1 MKHQLTFILTCLL
14 VIAFSSCKQDD
25 GSYVNRVPIFNVI
38 GPENTEGAEIAIS
51 GKAQTVKFT
60 VMATDEWTA
69 SVSNDAYTLTPATGA
84 TGRTTVSL
92 IAPANESGSV
102 YNALVRFALNSGKSY
117 EFNVTQA
124 AQQPYLEV
132 DLHDV
137 AITGDGDEFTVNV
150 DTNQSEWTYELDGTA
165 TWIIEKEKTAT
176 SVTFTVPENLSGG
189 KRSADIRFYATA
201 APELM
206 DYVAV
211 TQTAPVSAPT
221 ADLLDVVFNT
231 DKTANDVSQM
241 SMTINSDRLDADV
254 LTVWNHK
261 YNCNCAIFN
270 NSTIGRANLEKGYYY
285 IPYAETSDFAKKL
298 TDGFTYELVFCSY
311 TEPTAKQVK
320 PFASTQA
327 GGIGMCFR
335 AKTGEINF
343 EVHVGDAWCEL
354 YSGVLPQKNQYYH
367 VVATWDKA
375 NGLAMLYVDG
385 KLTASANTKGDLKFM
400 TTSVDKRWFGIGADP
415 SGNDLGEASFHGEVV
430 KARLYSEP
438 VSAEEVKALYKL
450 VK

>member
-150 DTNQSEWTYELDGTA
+150 DTNQSEWTYELDGTV

-206 DYVAV
+206 DYVSV

-231 DKTANDVSQM
+231 DKTANDVSPM

-261 YNCNCAIFN
+261 YNCNCAVFN

>member
-150 DTNQSEWTYELDGTA
+150 DTNQSEWTYELDGTV

-231 DKTANDVSQM
+231 DRTANDVSPM

-261 YNCNCAIFN
+261 YNCNCAVFN

-311 TEPTAKQVK
+311 TEPTATQVK

-343 EVHVGDAWCEL
+343 EVHVGGSWCEL